1 MSFSTWNFNSISVN
15 EACRVARFKQEHD
28 WYSLKFRDWTENGS
42 TRFRVRSEETGTE
55 RNGTKRNGGRGR
67 VGPGRCRARPGRCRA
82 RPGPGADRCP
92 SNGCKPVGGS
102 AAFSEEL
109 AELRPFR
116 PIGSWWNIRVFR
128 PRQPS
133 GRRQHRHRP
142 FHSIPHTHTD
152 VVQSSFHPS
161 SDAHLLSQPPPLP
174 LPSSVEVS
182 MDQAAFIRYFTEFSP
197 CFRPFYRDLHWEGR
211 FDSTGLYWISSSIKN
226 KKQLVRCVEWE
237 TKRNVLP
244 QWWRPIMRPFL
255 MAEDNFTLLARR
267 AEFLPERSNR
277 GDRCGIIETRRSFS
291 FRSRG
296 DLFQRIGRVSR
307 W

>member
-67 VGPGRCRARPGRCRA
+67 VGPGRCRARPG
-82 RPGPGADRCP
+82 PGADRCP
-92 SNGCKPVGGS
+92 SNGCKSVGGS

-142 FHSIPHTHTD
+142 FHSIPHTHT
-152 VVQSSFHPS
+152 QTSSNRRFIRHRMRICFLNP
-161 SDAHLLSQPPPLP
+161 LLFLFPARSRFRWTRQLSFGI
-174 LPSSVEVS
+174 LPSFLHVFDRFTGIYTEKAVLI
-182 MDQAAFIRYFTEFSP
+182 QLAFIESLPVSKIR
-197 CFRPFYRDLHWEGR
+197 
-211 FDSTGLYWISSSIKN
+211 SSSSVALN
-226 KKQLVRCVEWE
+226 E
-237 TKRNVLP
+237 KRNEMFCPNDDV
-244 QWWRPIMRPFL
+244 
-255 MAEDNFTLLARR
+255 
-267 AEFLPERSNR
+267 RS
-277 GDRCGIIETRRSFS
+277 CGHF
-291 FRSRG
+291 
-296 DLFQRIGRVSR
+296 
-307 W
+307 